1 MKIQIHSGQNQIGG
15 SIIEISTD
23 NTKVIFDAGVNL
35 DESDEDEIEVPQ
47 IDGLFCGEALYDAV
61 FVSHYHGDHVGLLPY
76 VLEEIPIYMGRQAA
90 NIVKA
95 ASEYRGKNI
104 EYYYRCFEDGQELQI
119 GELSVTPIMCDHSA
133 YDSFMFLIEA
143 DDKKIL
149 YSGDF
154 RSNGRM
160 EFANLLKRISM
171 VDVLVIEGTTLT
183 RETYMENI
191 QEELLEDI
199 AEDVLNRYS
208 GPAFL
213 MTSAMNVERIIT
225 GYNASRAANR
235 IFLEDLYT
243 AGIMS
248 AIDGNVPVPE
258 KENGIRV
265 FMTGGDRQYE
275 LIQRYPDS
283 KFAKAAIAKEKFLMC
298 IRPSMKNYLKKLNE
312 ICPFNDGVLF
322 YGMWKGYLERE
333 DMQEFIAFME
343 NIGVKIHILH
353 TSGHADV
360 NAINALVEVARPKY
374 IIPVHTE
381 NPDWYTKYDVKIILD
396 DKELHI

>member
-1 MKIQIHSGQNQIGG
+1 MKIQIHRGQNQIGG

-35 DESDEDEIEVPQ
+35 DESDEIEVPQ
-47 IDGLFCGEALYDAV
+47 IEGLFCGDALYDAV

-95 ASEYRGKNI
+95 ASEYRGKNV
-104 EYYYRCFEDGQELQI
+104 EYHYRCYEDGQELQI

-160 EFANLLKRISM
+160 EFADLLKRISM
-171 VDVLVIEGTTLT
+171 VDVLIIEGTTLT
-183 RETYMENI
+183 REMYKENI

-213 MTSAMNVERIIT
+213 MTSAK
-225 GYNASRAANR
+225 
-235 IFLEDLYT
+235 
-243 AGIMS
+243 
-248 AIDGNVPVPE
+248 VP
-258 KENGIRV
+258 
-265 FMTGGDRQYE
+265 T
-275 LIQRYPDS
+275 
-283 KFAKAAIAKEKFLMC
+283 
-298 IRPSMKNYLKKLNE
+298 
-312 ICPFNDGVLF
+312 VLF
-322 YGMWKGYLERE
+322 K
-333 DMQEFIAFME
+333 
-343 NIGVKIHILH
+343 
-353 TSGHADV
+353 
-360 NAINALVEVARPKY
+360 LVCFAS
-374 IIPVHTE
+374 
-381 NPDWYTKYDVKIILD
+381 
-396 DKELHI
+396 